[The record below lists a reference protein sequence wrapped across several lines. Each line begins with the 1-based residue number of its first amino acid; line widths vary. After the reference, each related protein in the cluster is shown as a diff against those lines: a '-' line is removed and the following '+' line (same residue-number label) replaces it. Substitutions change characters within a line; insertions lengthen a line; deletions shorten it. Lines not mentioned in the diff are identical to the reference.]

1 MNQVVDEMARE
12 SSPAPVGNQG
22 QSRPQDDYVHIGTQT
37 DISPMSSRRNTV
49 LGNQAEEEPEITR
62 APVSGLRSKTF
73 PLRSNNCK
81 RDCIQPSA
89 ERFPPSTQQR
99 SSRPSRVMWEGM
111 DRESQATTEDSG
123 SDDATEPGVTH
134 YQPSSASNAVKGER
148 TRTFPFT
155 MTPARRI
162 GPYQD
167 LPQTKSP
174 KKRMD
179 GGSSKRIK
187 NDERLCQPE
196 PGSCALSSGAPPSRH
211 SLLLLC
217 TQCAGPLNPDLEV
230 KPVLETEPK
239 LESPPQACAAR
250 SSYQCQQ
257 CFPSR
262 NSSVAIS
269 PLQVAFPAEVRAPIE
284 VQYLPSRR
292 STRPTIPAGNHE
304 CAKDLPE
311 YGEDDGDV
319 LDTSKMVRTPERKR
333 TRSNA
338 EHVFDT
344 PESCH
349 SPERTRVQSLA
360 ELAIEEYTS
369 QEPVSDPMKRPSIP
383 RLKPR
388 PVISNPPKHVHCYS
402 TVSRPVNMPQMP
414 NIPTVNKAP
423 CPASPSTVS
432 ADSCSVEHGRLN
444 ERQVFKG
451 LHVATAAACDEDV
464 DKWIEE
470 ITGSSARKFLSA
482 LSAFDGLGVNT
493 LAGVARRAAKQ
504 RRQKLNAWVAVR
516 EKRIAE
522 QDQKPG
528 CEVEDCVG
536 EEYMLGDQ
544 DVALGSKCSQVVVS
558 GDRNGRDDTLLMTK
572 VSRRSER
579 S

>member
-1 MNQVVDEMARE
+1 
-12 SSPAPVGNQG
+12 
-22 QSRPQDDYVHIGTQT
+22 
-37 DISPMSSRRNTV
+37 
-49 LGNQAEEEPEITR
+49 
-62 APVSGLRSKTF
+62 
-73 PLRSNNCK
+73 
-81 RDCIQPSA
+81 
-89 ERFPPSTQQR
+89 
-99 SSRPSRVMWEGM
+99 
-111 DRESQATTEDSG
+111 
-123 SDDATEPGVTH
+123 
-134 YQPSSASNAVKGER
+134 
-148 TRTFPFT
+148 
-155 MTPARRI
+155 
-162 GPYQD
+162 
-167 LPQTKSP
+167 
-174 KKRMD
+174 
-179 GGSSKRIK
+179 
-187 NDERLCQPE
+187 
-196 PGSCALSSGAPPSRH
+196 
-211 SLLLLC
+211 
-217 TQCAGPLNPDLEV
+217 
-230 KPVLETEPK
+230 
-239 LESPPQACAAR
+239 
-250 SSYQCQQ
+250 
-257 CFPSR
+257 
-262 NSSVAIS
+262 
-269 PLQVAFPAEVRAPIE
+269 
-284 VQYLPSRR
+284 
-292 STRPTIPAGNHE
+292 
-304 CAKDLPE
+304 
-311 YGEDDGDV
+311 
-319 LDTSKMVRTPERKR
+319 
-333 TRSNA
+333 
-338 EHVFDT
+338 
-344 PESCH
+344 
-349 SPERTRVQSLA
+349 
-360 ELAIEEYTS
+360 
-369 QEPVSDPMKRPSIP
+369 MKRPSIP

-388 PVISNPPKHVHCYS
+388 HVISNPPKHVHCYS